1 MPLGAEHLHSLAPAH
16 RHRLHGAERFG
27 VPYSRIKLRPNMD
40 TANQSRDIKSEILR
54 SPSLYLKE
62 FEATEQLNIN
72 DYRLFSGTRMKATL
86 APIMYW
92 AIKHVPKWLA
102 LLPIRVLVLLLRLL
116 YLWPNNPFRHASE
129 AICQLAS
136 AAGYAHQPRQIY
148 RQLLDNSLGT
158 VENFFHLYRDGIDA
172 VLDIIELDGKYAE
185 KINRLAKQYGG
196 VVIMVPHNFASVLS
210 SSKMNR
216 AFPLLIVTRN
226 SPTIDRTKAALDFF
240 ERMQVTVLMVRGG
253 NPFELTRTLFAEL
266 KKGVA
271 VAATV
276 DSIDH
281 SSPTTVRMFGQE
293 VRFASWAAKIAV
305 KKKVPMIPSYFR
317 SDGKQV
323 IARFG
328 EEIVTD
334 NIETAMQHYASFFER
349 QILEDPSS
357 WAYLGD
363 KRWRKVLLKATEK

>member
-1 MPLGAEHLHSLAPAH
+1 
-16 RHRLHGAERFG
+16 
-27 VPYSRIKLRPNMD
+27 MD
-40 TANQSRDIKSEILR
+40 TTNQPQNIKSEVLS

-62 FEATEQLNIN
+62 FEATEQVNIRE
-72 DYRLFSGTRMKATL
+72 YRLFSGTRMKATL

-102 LLPIRVLVLLLRLL
+102 LLPIRILMLILRLL
-116 YLWPNNPFRHASE
+116 YFWSNNPFRQASE
-129 AICQLAS
+129 AICRLAS
-136 AAGYAHQPRQIY
+136 VAGYKHQPKQIY
-148 RQLLDNSLGT
+148 RQLLHNALGT
-158 VENFFHLYRDGIDA
+158 VENFFHLYRNGIES
-172 VLDIIELDGKYAE
+172 VLDVIELDAE
-185 KINRLAKQYGG
+185 YSNRINRLAKEYGG
-196 VVIMVPHNFASVLS
+196 VMVMVPHNFASVFS
-210 SSKMNR
+210 GVKMNR

-253 NPFELTRTLFAEL
+253 NPFELSRTLFAEL
-266 KKGVA
+266 KKGVV

-293 VRFASWAAKIAV
+293 VGFASWAAKIAV
-305 KKKVPMIPSYFR
+305 KKKVPIVPSYFR

-323 IARFG
+323 ISRFG

-349 QILEDPSS
+349 QILEDPAS

-363 KRWRKVLLKATEK
+363 KRWRKVLLKAAEV